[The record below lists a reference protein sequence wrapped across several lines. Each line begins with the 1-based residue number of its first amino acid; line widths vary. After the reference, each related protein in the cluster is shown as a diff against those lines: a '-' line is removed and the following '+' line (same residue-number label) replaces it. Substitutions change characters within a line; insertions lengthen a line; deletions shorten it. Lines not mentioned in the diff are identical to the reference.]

1 MRVEPSGIILVG
13 VCEIQTSECVAR
25 EPSPITAVWAEPGR
39 RQVNVCRPCLEEMV
53 RAGSWEIPGARVHRR
68 FDVAVFNPAG
78 ELVLVVEVKDL
89 PRQPKVD
96 LREWAWRVHRNL
108 IVHSG
113 VPASPFF
120 LLVGV
125 PTEFFLWTS
134 RTSADPLDQPEFSV
148 HDPDQLAPF
157 YPESIVPGELRPETE
172 EDAVA
177 EWLRSLTATRR
188 RHRYRAAWLVE
199 SGLLD
204 AIRGGSVV
212 RQAPAGAHFIR

>member
-13 VCEIQTSECVAR
+13 VCEIQTAECVAR

-53 RAGSWEIPGARVHRR
+53 RSGSWEIPGARLHRR
-68 FDVAVFNPAG
+68 FDVAVFNPLG
-78 ELVLVVEVKDL
+78 DLVLVVEVKNL
-89 PRQPKVD
+89 PHRAEAD
-96 LREWAWRVHRNL
+96 LREWAWRIHRNL

-120 LLVGV
+120 LLVGF

-134 RTSADPLDQPEFSV
+134 RTSADPLERPEFSV
-148 HDPDQLAPF
+148 RDPDQLAPF
-157 YPESIVPGELRPETE
+157 LTERIDGAEPRPEIDE
-172 EDAVA
+172 EAVA
-177 EWLRSLTATRR
+177 EWLRSLTTRGRHKR
-188 RHRYRAAWLVE
+188 RAEWLVE
-199 SGLLD
+199 SGLLE
-204 AIRGGSVV
+204 AVRGGRVV